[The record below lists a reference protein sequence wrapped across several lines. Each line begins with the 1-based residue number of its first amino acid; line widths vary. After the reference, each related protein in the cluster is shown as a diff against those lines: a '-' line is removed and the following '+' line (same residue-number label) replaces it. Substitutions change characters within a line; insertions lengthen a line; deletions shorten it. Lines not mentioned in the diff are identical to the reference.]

1 MDKKGTL
8 FGVGIGPGDPELVTV
23 KGARLLG
30 SCPHVVVP
38 KAAEAS
44 QSVAL
49 RIVQS
54 YLIPETQ
61 IHELV
66 FPMVVQQD
74 ALQAKWQES
83 AAYVAAL
90 LAKGE
95 DVCFPTL
102 GDTFLYSTYIYL
114 VQALLAI
121 APDTRIET
129 VPGVTAF
136 SAVAAR
142 MCFPVGKGKHPVT
155 IVPSADDFATL
166 DTALKTNGT
175 LVIMKVGKRLDAILD
190 KLEEHN
196 VLEKSVFAAHVG
208 MADEHLETDLR
219 KLRGT
224 GDKTGYLSII
234 LVDTSRDGV
243 K

>member
-8 FGVGIGPGDPELVTV
+8 FGIGIGPGDPELVTV

-30 SCPHVVVP
+30 SCRHVVVP

-44 QSVAL
+44 ESVAL
-49 RIVQS
+49 RIIQPH
-54 YLIPETQ
+54 LKPATQ

-66 FPMVVQQD
+66 FPMVVNP
-74 ALQAKWQES
+74 AELMAKWNES
-83 AAYVAAL
+83 ASYVAAL
-90 LAKGE
+90 LNKGE

-114 VQALLAI
+114 VQALLASD
-121 APDTRIET
+121 PTTRIET

-166 DTALKTNGT
+166 DAALKTNGT
-175 LVIMKVGKRLDAILD
+175 VVIMKVGKRLDAILD

-208 MADEHLETDLR
+208 MADEHLETDLK

-234 LVDTSRDGV
+234 LVDTSRDGA

>member
-1 MDKKGTL
+1 MSKGTL
-8 FGVGIGPGDPELVTV
+8 FGIGIGPGDPELVTV
-23 KGARLLG
+23 KGARLL
-30 SCPHVVVP
+30 SSSRHVVVP

-44 QSVAL
+44 ESVAL

-54 YLIPETQ
+54 YLNPTTQ
-61 IHELV
+61 VHELV

-74 ALQAKWQES
+74 KLMAKWQES

-114 VQALLAI
+114 VQALLASDPT
-121 APDTRIET
+121 AHIET

-166 DTALKTNGT
+166 DSALKTNGT
-175 LVIMKVGKRLDAILD
+175 VIIMKVGKRLDAILD

-208 MADEHLETDLR
+208 MADEQLETDLR
-219 KLRGT
+219 KLRGS

-234 LVDTSRDGV
+234 LVDASRDNV

>member
-1 MDKKGTL
+1 MDKQGTL
-8 FGVGIGPGDPELVTV
+8 FGIGIGPGDPELVTV

-30 SCPHVVVP
+30 SCRHVVVP

-44 QSVAL
+44 ESVAL
-49 RIVQS
+49 RIIQPH
-54 YLIPETQ
+54 LKPATQ

-66 FPMVVQQD
+66 FPMVVTP
-74 ALQAKWQES
+74 AELMAKWNES
-83 AAYVAAL
+83 ASYVAAL
-90 LAKGE
+90 LNKGE

-102 GDTFLYSTYIYL
+102 GDAFLYSTYIYL

-142 MCFPVGKGKHPVT
+142 MCFPVGKGKHPVA

-166 DTALKTNGT
+166 DAALKTNGT
-175 LVIMKVGKRLDAILD
+175 VVIMKVGKRLDAILD

-219 KLRGT
+219 RLRGT

-234 LVDTSRDGV
+234 LVDTSRDGM

>member
-1 MDKKGTL
+1 
-8 FGVGIGPGDPELVTV
+8 
-23 KGARLLG
+23 
-30 SCPHVVVP
+30 
-38 KAAEAS
+38 
-44 QSVAL
+44 
-49 RIVQS
+49 
-54 YLIPETQ
+54 
-61 IHELV
+61 
-66 FPMVVQQD
+66 MVVNPD
-74 ALQAKWQES
+74 ELMSRWNES
-83 AAYVAAL
+83 ARYVQAL
-90 LAKGE
+90 LKKGE

-114 VQALLAI
+114 VKALLAI

-166 DTALKTNGT
+166 ESALKTNGT
-175 LVIMKVGKRLDAILD
+175 VVIMKVGKRLDAILD
-190 KLEEHN
+190 KLEEHK

-234 LVDTSRDGV
+234 LVDASRDGM